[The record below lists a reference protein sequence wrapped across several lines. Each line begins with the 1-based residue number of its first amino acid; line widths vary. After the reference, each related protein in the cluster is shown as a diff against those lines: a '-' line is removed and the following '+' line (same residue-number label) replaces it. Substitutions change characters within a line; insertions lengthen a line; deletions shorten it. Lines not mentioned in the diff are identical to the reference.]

1 MRLPSLSPAMSRGW
15 FTMTSAGHRAV
26 FPSNVKSEKSPS
38 SRALLQL
45 LPCDSNTLC
54 PGGMQVPLE
63 FRTITDVPTR
73 LVNEEEIFP
82 FPMAEIPTGGEVARP
97 DG

>member
-38 SRALLQL
+38 PVHCSSFS
-45 LPCDSNTLC
+45 CDSNTLC
-54 PGGMQVPLE
+54 PEGCKCPSSSGRSQMCQP
-63 FRTITDVPTR
+63 
-73 LVNEEEIFP
+73 
-82 FPMAEIPTGGEVARP
+82 A
-97 DG
+97 